1 MKPHAGR
8 LAVKELD
15 PRVLEGADHGGDGGA
30 VAGEARLHP
39 RDGIAVHAGLLREIA
54 ALREAIFEHT
64 HRMEEPLREAA
75 CFVRLIGM
83 LGLQDDEA
91 HEPVATVAMAAW
103 RKLKDVSEAW
113 EALDDLA
120 HPPQAV

>member
-1 MKPHAGR
+1 MTTVRRARRRSPAAGPSK
-8 LAVKELD
+8 AKD
-15 PRVLEGADHGGDGGA
+15 PA
-30 VAGEARLHP
+30 
-39 RDGIAVHAGLLREIA
+39 EIA

-113 EALDDLA
+113 ETLCDLA
-120 HPPQAV
+120 LPSEPV